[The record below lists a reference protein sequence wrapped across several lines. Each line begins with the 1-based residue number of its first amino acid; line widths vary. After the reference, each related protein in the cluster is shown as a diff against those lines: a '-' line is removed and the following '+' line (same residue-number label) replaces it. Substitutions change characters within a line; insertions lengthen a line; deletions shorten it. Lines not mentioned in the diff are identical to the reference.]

1 MIKPSS
7 AVVMSA
13 ADVARHLGGTVKGNA
28 DVQLSGINTLDIARE
43 SDLSFLHLAK
53 YRDAALHSK
62 AGAIIVKDGVEL
74 ANKIL
79 IVVKDATEAY
89 RMAID
94 LFYPETPFMPGIS
107 SQAIV
112 DESASFGVDVQIG
125 PGAII
130 GAHAILGDRVLVMA
144 GAIIGA
150 GCRIGSES
158 RIDSGA
164 VLYPGVVIGER
175 VAIHANAVLGADGFS
190 FHRSADGIRQ
200 RIRQVGGLVIE
211 DDVEIGACACIDRAA
226 LTETRIGRGCKIDKF
241 VYISHNVEL
250 GSDCVVIGQAA
261 VAGSTRIG
269 AGSILCM
276 QTGVREHLV
285 LGERT
290 TVLARGFVVGDTP
303 PNSVVAGFPAMPAA
317 RWRRVVAITK
327 QLPEVLNV
335 YRRERRGN
343 QRASK
348 SRND

>member
-1 MIKPSS
+1 MSKPSS
-7 AVVMSA
+7 AVAISA
-13 ADVARHLGGTVKGNA
+13 AEVARHLGGAVEGNA
-28 DVQLSGINTLDIARE
+28 DVQLRGFQPLHVAGA

-53 YRDAALHSK
+53 YRDAALNSN
-62 AGAIIVKDGVEL
+62 AGAIIVKDGIEL
-74 ANKIL
+74 ANQTL
-79 IVVKDATEAY
+79 IVVKNATEAY

-94 LFYPETPFMPGIS
+94 LFYPETPFTPGVS

-130 GAHAILGDRVLVMA
+130 GAGATLGDRVMVMA

-150 GCRIGSES
+150 GCIIGSDS

-164 VLYPGVVIGER
+164 VLYPDVVIGER
-175 VAIHANAVLGADGFS
+175 VAIHANAVLGSEGFS
-190 FHRSADGIRQ
+190 FQQSADGRSN

-241 VYISHNVEL
+241 VYISHNVEI
-250 GSDCVVIGQAA
+250 GPDCIVIGQSA

-269 AGSILCM
+269 AGSILCA

-303 PNSVVAGFPAMPAA
+303 PDSMVAGFPAMPAA

-327 QLPEVLNV
+327 QLPEIFNA
-335 YRRERRGN
+335 YRRQLRDSESTLENGN
-343 QRASK
+343 
-348 SRND
+348 D